1 MWTISTTGSSSSS
14 VGLRTVTKKSEKIEG
29 ERRWSETESVT
40 QLESEEK
47 IDWIMDV
54 VRCLWSENCF
64 NYWSLYVI
72 CLRKREWGGKVK
84 IYWKCQASGDCSRL
98 ESWEKKQKRE
108 IEKVRELQETTR
120 KQKSTWNMNKCVNE
134 YNIKHSKA
142 PLALTWNL
150 LKQGCSGCFD
160 FGEQQIEY
168 VARWLNWR
176 GVEDEKVRWNV
187 CRTPAQA
194 DIDSC

>member
-1 MWTISTTGSSSSS
+1 MRKSKENEGGVRQRVSHSLKAKKRSTELWMLWDVCDLKIVSTIDHYMLFVWG
-14 VGLRTVTKKSEKIEG
+14 R
-29 ERRWSETESVT
+29 ESA
-40 QLESEEK
+40 
-47 IDWIMDV
+47 
-54 VRCLWSENCF
+54 
-64 NYWSLYVI
+64 
-72 CLRKREWGGKVK
+72 GGKVK

-108 IEKVRELQETTR
+108 IEKVRELQGTTR